1 MEWHELTNERTSFS
15 SSSSAAA
22 VVHSLDRTR
31 DARTR
36 PNALPHEQEK
46 TTQPTL
52 AAMPSRVT
60 PRWYP
65 NACLAD
71 HVTIASHLPRI
82 MGAYVG
88 PNAIEAAT
96 NEKIM
101 LTVNGVNDCE
111 YCTGASRRV
120 RV

>member
-22 VVHSLDRTR
+22 VVHSFDRTR

-101 LTVNGVNDCE
+101 LTVNGRERLRVLHRCV
-111 YCTGASRRV
+111 ASG
-120 RV
+120 